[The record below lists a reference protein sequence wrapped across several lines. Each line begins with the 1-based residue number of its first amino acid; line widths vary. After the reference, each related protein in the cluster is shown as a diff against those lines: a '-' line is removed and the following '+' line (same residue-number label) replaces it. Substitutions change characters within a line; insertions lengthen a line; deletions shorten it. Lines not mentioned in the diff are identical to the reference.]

1 MSKYQELLQNP
12 PIFTELYDS
21 ENLREVIFETI
32 SCMCDNRHFLKFK
45 KNSDG
50 DFKMNGSGHAL
61 SNWSMKH
68 TPHDIEWEADDQN
81 WGAVVNMINTGTS
94 KISTVKCR

>member
-1 MSKYQELLQNP
+1 MSKYQELLHNP
-12 PIFTELYDS
+12 PTFTELYDS

-32 SCMCDNRHFLKFK
+32 SCMCDNKHFLKFK

-50 DFKMNGSGHAL
+50 DFKMTGNGHST
-61 SNWSMKH
+61 SNWQMKH
-68 TPHDIEWEADDQN
+68 AEHDIEWEADDNN

-94 KISTVKCR
+94 KINIVKCR

>member
-32 SCMCDNRHFLKFK
+32 SCMCDNKHFLKFK
-45 KNSDG
+45 KN
-50 DFKMNGSGHAL
+50 GHSL

-68 TPHDIEWEADDQN
+68 APHDIEWEADDQN

>member
-1 MSKYQELLQNP
+1 MSKYQELLHNP
-12 PIFTELYDS
+12 PTFTELYDS

-32 SCMCDNRHFLKFK
+32 SCMCDNKHFIKFK

-50 DFKMNGSGHAL
+50 EFKMNGNGHSL
-61 SNWSMKH
+61 SNWSMDYP
-68 TPHDIEWEADDQN
+68 PHDIEWEADDQN

-94 KISTVKCR
+94 KISTIKCR